1 MTQTCD
7 SVNSEINDVHFEN
20 DYVSDTVHF
29 SLDTI
34 LLNFHSDFSLF
45 KVKYYFVIFN
55 YGWTTAYQV
64 WQDFSL
70 PGDF

>member
-29 SLDTI
+29 SLGTI
-34 LLNFHSDFSLF
+34 LLNFHSDFSPI

-55 YGWTTAYQV
+55 YDWTTAYQV